1 MEVNNHTIIPG
12 EGIKAHVDGK
22 ECCLGNK
29 KMLQRLDLC
38 STISASDTRKTDSW
52 SESGGTVVFLSIEG
66 IVAGAFCVS
75 DNVRSESKKVVAD
88 LTKNLDIK
96 VVMLSGD
103 HKDAAI
109 AIGKE
114 VGLNEDQIK
123 SQLRPEDKLAYIAE
137 TAETNKSESNCC
149 LRLKQNNAIM
159 VGDGV
164 NDAPALALADVSVA
178 MGNGAALAMET
189 SDVTLMDSNLE
200 KLVWT
205 INMGKRTRRCI
216 VQNVLFSL
224 ISKAV
229 VVAITFVGHISLEAT
244 LWAAIATDVGGAM
257 VVTLNAMRLLPRKK
271 DTIDLAEKT
280 ELAPPAP
287 SASFH
292 TTRKSLPLRSSIQS
306 IKIVTNPELLRST
319 MLSVRNNDDIGFSRS
334 TSSSEGMA

>member
-1 MEVNNHTIIPG
+1 
-12 EGIKAHVDGK
+12 
-22 ECCLGNK
+22 
-29 KMLQRLDLC
+29 MLQRLDLY
-38 STISASDTRKTDSW
+38 STLSASDTRITDTW
-52 SESGGTVVFLSIEG
+52 AESGGTVVFLSIEG

-75 DNVRSESKKVVAD
+75 DNVRSEAKQVVAN
-88 LTKNLDIK
+88 LTRNLDME
-96 VVMLSGD
+96 VVMLTGD

-109 AIGKE
+109 AIGKQ

-123 SQLRPEDKLAYIAE
+123 SQLRPEDKLAYITE
-137 TAETNKSESNCC
+137 TVETNKSESKCC

-205 INMGKRTRRCI
+205 INMGKRTRHCI
-216 VQNVLFSL
+216 IQNVLFSL
-224 ISKAV
+224 ISKAI
-229 VVAITFVGHISLEAT
+229 VVAITFVGHIPLQAT

-271 DTIDLAEKT
+271 DGIDLAEKT
-280 ELAPPAP
+280 KPTPLKSSTKIVDMTTSHPTPSILIPAQP
-287 SASFH
+287 AHYESLSF
-292 TTRKSLPLRSSIQS
+292 RSSMQS
-306 IKIVTNPELLRST
+306 IKMVTNPGLLRAT
-319 MLSVRNNDDIGFSRS
+319 MLSIRANDGLGI
-334 TSSSEGMA
+334 TSITEESSAEEMA